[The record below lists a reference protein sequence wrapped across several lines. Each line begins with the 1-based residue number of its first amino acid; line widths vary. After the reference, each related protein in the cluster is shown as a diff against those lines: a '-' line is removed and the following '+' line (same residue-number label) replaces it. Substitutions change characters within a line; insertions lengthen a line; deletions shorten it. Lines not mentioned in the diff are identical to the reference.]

1 MVTVPLLNLG
11 FLQCGNTTL
20 FPKGPDSSPLDLFSA
35 MKQGVLLRQERGIVS
50 FRNTSHPARIGKE
63 EKNELNN

>member
-1 MVTVPLLNLG
+1 MVIIPLLNPD

-20 FPKGPDSSPLDLFSA
+20 FPKGPDPSRLDLCSA

-50 FRNTSHPARIGKE
+50 FRNTSHPAKVGKE
-63 EKNELNN
+63 KEN